1 MRSLCL
7 LTVALMIFGC
17 ASSPTPL
24 VLPSKPPPLDS
35 ALAAPCVVPDAPALA
50 DYDVW
55 LAWVAG
61 PVLGALGDC
70 AARHRKT
77 VQAWPG

>member
-7 LTVALMIFGC
+7 LTAGLMSAGC
-17 ASSPTPL
+17 ACSPTPST
-24 VLPSKPPPLDS
+24 LPSKPPPLDS
-35 ALAAPCVVPDAPALA
+35 TLAVSCEVPDVPVAA
-50 DYDVW
+50 DYDAW
-55 LAWVAG
+55 QAWVMG

-77 VQAWPG
+77 VGAWPR